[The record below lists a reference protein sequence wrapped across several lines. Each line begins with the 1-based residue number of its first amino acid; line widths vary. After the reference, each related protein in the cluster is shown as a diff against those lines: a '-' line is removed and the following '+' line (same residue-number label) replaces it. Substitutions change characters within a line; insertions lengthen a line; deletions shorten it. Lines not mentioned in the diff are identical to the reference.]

1 MQARLKEFIQKNN
14 LLLDAR
20 KILLGVSGGP
30 DSLAMLDLFDQLKQ
44 DFKIE
49 IAVAHLDHMFRR
61 ESKSEADFI
70 ENFSKK
76 RGIQFFR
83 KRVNLPQIIK
93 NNKVSAEAAA
103 RQQRFKFFKNIIK
116 KENFDLLALAHHKGD
131 QAETILLNLFRGCGL
146 EGLSGIE
153 PQTKFA
159 KLKLI
164 HPMLIF
170 TKKEI
175 LAYCKLKNLNPSFDS
190 SNQENIY
197 SRNIIR
203 NQILPLVEQEL
214 NPNVKEVIA
223 KNSKVIAAEA
233 EFLKKLAQKKYKELL
248 IKEKPAKIIIDFN
261 LFLALDQ
268 VIQRRIYR
276 YIYKKLNNNLDD
288 LYLDHIFEIEKLIA
302 DKKTGRGVDIASG
315 IRVEIS
321 YSNLIFLKK
330 SKQIKKPKNKIKI
343 NLEQKIKLNEKYS
356 LKAEVVSKK
365 DFSFIADP
373 KRAAF
378 DYQKIDWPLF
388 IRNRKAGDKLKPLG
402 MKGQKK
408 IKDIFIDAK
417 VPKYQREEVPVIVDQ
432 NDTILWLAPYKLS
445 DKFKV
450 TVKTDKILIL
460 ELEYN

>member
-1 MQARLKEFIQKNN
+1 MKARFKEFIQKNN
-14 LLLDAR
+14 LLLNSSR
-20 KILLGVSGGP
+20 ILLAVSGGP
-30 DSLAMLDLFDQLKQ
+30 DSLAMLDLFDKLKEEL
-44 DFKIE
+44 KIE
-49 IAVAHLDHMFRR
+49 IAVAHLDHMFRK

-70 ENFSKK
+70 ERFAKK
-76 RGIQFFR
+76 RGIQFFS

-93 NNKVSAEAAA
+93 TNKVSAEAAA
-103 RQQRFKFFKNIIK
+103 RQERFTFFKNIIA

-131 QAETILLNLFRGCGL
+131 QAETVLLNLFRGCGL
-146 EGLSGIE
+146 KGLGGIE
-153 PQTKFA
+153 LQAKF
-159 KLKLI
+159 KELELI

-175 LAYCKLKNLNPSFDS
+175 LAYCQQQKLSPSFDS

-203 NQILPLVEQEL
+203 NEILPLIEKKI
-214 NPNVKEVIA
+214 NPKVKEVIA
-223 KNSKVIAAEA
+223 KNSKLIASEA
-233 EFLKKLAQKKYKELL
+233 EFLEKLAKKKYKELL
-248 IKEKPAKIIIDFN
+248 VKEKSTKIIIDFN
-261 LFLALDQ
+261 SLLALDQ

-276 YIYKKLNNNLDD
+276 QIYKRLNNNLDD
-288 LYLDHIFEIEKLIA
+288 LYLEHIFEIEKLIA

-321 YSNLIFLKK
+321 YSNLIFSKGSQ
-330 SKQIKKPKNKIKI
+330 SKQKLENKIKI
-343 NLEQKIKLNEKYS
+343 NLGQKIKINKKYS
-356 LKAEVVSKK
+356 LKAKVVNEK
-365 DFSFIADP
+365 DFAFVSDP

-378 DYQKIDWPLF
+378 DYEKIDGPLF
-388 IRNRKAGDKLKPLG
+388 IRNRKAGDKLRPLG

-408 IKDIFIDAK
+408 IKDILIDAK
-417 VPKYQREEVPVIVDQ
+417 VPKYQRDQVPVIVDG
-432 NDTILWLAPYKLS
+432 NDNLLWLAPYKLS